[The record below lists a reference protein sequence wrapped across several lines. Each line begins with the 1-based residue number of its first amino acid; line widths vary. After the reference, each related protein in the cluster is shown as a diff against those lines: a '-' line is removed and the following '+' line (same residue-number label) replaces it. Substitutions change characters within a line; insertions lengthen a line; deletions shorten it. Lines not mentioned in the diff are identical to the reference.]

1 MELAIVTVQS
11 RRLMA
16 RQPAPDEAERERL
29 LLSLSQVGPNKTIGY
44 LPLYTIRDFVQLSPE
59 TIAADAAAR
68 GLASEQF
75 GPEKCCIKS
84 GALYVYD
91 REGLTQLLATYA
103 GTLEAD
109 NLPLDPDRFVAHIAA
124 VWFQPNHP
132 AYAVIAAAFG
142 EIA

>member
-1 MELAIVTVQS
+1 MVHRFWGS
-11 RRLMA
+11 Y
-16 RQPAPDEAERERL
+16 P
-29 LLSLSQVGPNKTIGY
+29 GN
-44 LPLYTIRDFVQLSPE
+44 PLYHSEWF
-59 TIAADAAAR
+59 AA
-68 GLASEQF
+68 LASELF
-75 GPEKCCIKS
+75 GPEKCCINS

-91 REGLTQLLATYA
+91 REGLTRLLATRA
-103 GTLEAD
+103 GMLEAD

>member
-1 MELAIVTVQS
+1 
-11 RRLMA
+11 MA

-75 GPEKCCIKS
+75 GPEKCCINS

-91 REGLTQLLATYA
+91 REGLTRLLATHA
-103 GTLEAD
+103 GMLEAD
-109 NLPLDPDRFVAHIAA
+109 HLPLDPDRFVAHIAA